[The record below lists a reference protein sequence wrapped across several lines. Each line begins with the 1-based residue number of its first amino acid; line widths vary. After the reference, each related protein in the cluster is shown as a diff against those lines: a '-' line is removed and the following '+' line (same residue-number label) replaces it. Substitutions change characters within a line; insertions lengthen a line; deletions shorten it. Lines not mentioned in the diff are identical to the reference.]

1 MARPSYLGR
10 REGGRYFMQI
20 RLGKPS
26 AMLYGSP
33 ILRASLRTADYAEAR
48 RRLMDG
54 LSWAQDL
61 VAAPDLETVGRVLHG
76 RLKTYVGRPP
86 AASERMLAE
95 RCAFEHQVRHY
106 IGRANERGF
115 SFSRMFPGFASTW
128 VDFVDQNKSLEQTI
142 QRVDRHRTYE
152 EGHNDYAQI
161 EDAPPARPLAR
172 SAEAPPSPQIAAID
186 PLQLIRSLVAESL
199 QAHAVS
205 GLGFPSAH
213 LATPVPVT
221 PTAIAVVT
229 GPTMSAARDLYLAPP
244 DRKKAHLSKGRSETA
259 AIVQFAIDLL
269 GDPPLHSVTKDGWDK
284 LDLALPDIPHSRD
297 LPAEASTSLYT
308 RHCYAQRHGWSKITR
323 VTETTIKGRYRYGLY
338 KFIDWAIDEK
348 LYPGPRPTFVCI
360 DPQNLAALPRD
371 AFEDEELLDLLRLPL
386 FTGCAG
392 PNRIWTPG
400 PYFVQNHLYWAYL
413 ILILTGM
420 RPGEVGQ
427 LKCEDIRTDGEF
439 YYFDLRP
446 FDARKGRVALEDLR
460 NLKTNSSGRVVP
472 IHPLLI
478 ELGLLDRMLYLMNE
492 SEVRLFP
499 EWEEYA
505 RGDGTT
511 RWSQPITKSWQYVKK
526 VLKIVRADLTLYAT
540 RHLMADWLDNSTI
553 AKRTRDR
560 ILGHVSDVPGNY
572 GRKGSINAN
581 QMAAIS
587 ALEPEIVTQM
597 RVILVAARDRAEK
610 TELIALKPQS
620 GKRTGSARSMLNK

>member
-20 RLGKPS
+20 RLGKPAAS
-26 AMLYGSP
+26 LYGGP
-33 ILRASLRTADYAEAR
+33 ILRASLRTADFAEAR
-48 RRLMDG
+48 RRLMDS
-54 LSWAQDL
+54 LAWAHDL
-61 VAAPDLETVGRVLHG
+61 VAAPDLETVGSILHA
-76 RLKTYVGRPP
+76 RLKSYVGRPP
-86 AASERMLAE
+86 SASERALAE

-106 IGRANERGF
+106 MSRANERGYAF
-115 SFSRMFPGFASTW
+115 SKTFPGFASNW
-128 VDFVDQNKSLEQTI
+128 VDFVDQNKSVEQTI
-142 QRVDRHRTYE
+142 HRINRHRAYD
-152 EGHNDYAQI
+152 EGRNAPAQA
-161 EDAPPARPLAR
+161 EDAPGARPPHL
-172 SAEAPPSPQIAAID
+172 SVEAPLPSHTSAID
-186 PLQLIRSLVAESL
+186 PLQLIRSIVAESL
-199 QAHAVS
+199 QAHAT
-205 GLGFPSAH
+205 SAI
-213 LATPVPVT
+213 ATPSQPAPAALQGAPRDAVPL
-221 PTAIAVVT
+221 A

-244 DRKKAHLSKGRSETA
+244 DRKKSHLAKGRSETA
-259 AIVQFAIDLL
+259 AIVQFAVDLL
-269 GDPPLHSVTKDGWDK
+269 GDPPLNSVSKDDWDK

-297 LPAEASTSLYT
+297 LPAEACSSLYA
-308 RHCYAQRHGWSKITR
+308 RYCYAQKHGWSEISR

-338 KFIDWAIDEK
+338 KFIDWAMDRK
-348 LYPGPRPTFVCI
+348 FYPGPRPTFVCI

-371 AFEDEELLDLLRLPL
+371 AFEDAELLDLLRLPL

-392 PNRIWTPG
+392 PHRIWTPG
-400 PYFVQNHLYWAYL
+400 RYFVQNHLYWAYL

-427 LKCEDIRTDGEF
+427 IKCVDIQTDGEY

-446 FDARKGRVALEDLR
+446 FDARKGRVAIEDLR

-478 ELGLLDRMLYLMNE
+478 ELGLLDRLLYLMNAGE
-492 SEVRLFP
+492 DRLFP
-499 EWEEYA
+499 EWKEFA

-540 RHLMADWLDNSTI
+540 RHLMADWLDNSTV

-560 ILGHVSDVPGNY
+560 ILGHVTDVPGGY

-587 ALEPEIVTQM
+587 ALEPEIVKQM
-597 RVILVAARDRAEK
+597 REILVAAKDRAER
-610 TELIALKPQS
+610 TELIVLKPQS
-620 GKRTGSARSMLNK
+620 KRRAAIAKRSE

>member
-20 RLGKPS
+20 RLGKPAAS
-26 AMLYGSP
+26 LYGSP
-33 ILRASLRTADYAEAR
+33 ILRASLRTADFAEAR
-48 RRLMDG
+48 RRLMDN
-54 LSWAQDL
+54 LAWAHDL
-61 VAAPDLETVGRVLHG
+61 VAAPDLETVGSILHA
-76 RLKTYVGRPP
+76 RLKSYVGRPP
-86 AASERMLAE
+86 SASERALTE

-106 IGRANERGF
+106 MGRANERGYAF
-115 SFSRMFPGFASTW
+115 SKTFPGFASNW

-142 QRVDRHRTYE
+142 HRIDRHRAYD
-152 EGHNDYAQI
+152 EGRNDHAQAG
-161 EDAPPARPLAR
+161 DAPGARPPRL
-172 SAEAPPSPQIAAID
+172 SVEAPLPSHTSAID

-199 QAHAVS
+199 QAHATSAIVA
-205 GLGFPSAH
+205 PSQPAPAA
-213 LATPVPVT
+213 LQAAPRDAVPL
-221 PTAIAVVT
+221 T

-244 DRKKAHLSKGRSETA
+244 DRKKTHLSKGRSETV
-259 AIVQFAIDLL
+259 AIIQFAIDLL
-269 GDPPLHSVTKDGWDK
+269 DDPPLHSVSKDDWDK

-297 LPAEASTSLYT
+297 LPAEACSSLYA
-308 RHCYAQRHGWSKITR
+308 RYCYAQKHGWDGISR

-338 KFIDWAIDEK
+338 KFIDWAIDK
-348 LYPGPRPTFVCI
+348 NLYSGPRPTFVCI

-371 AFEDEELLDLLRLPL
+371 AFEDAELLDLLRLPL

-392 PNRIWTPG
+392 PHRIWTPG
-400 PYFVQNHLYWAYL
+400 RYFVQNHLYWAYL

-427 LKCEDIRTDGEF
+427 IKCVDIQTDGEY

-478 ELGLLDRMLYLMNE
+478 ELGLLDRLLYLMNAGE
-492 SEVRLFP
+492 DRLFP
-499 EWEEYA
+499 EWKEFA

-540 RHLMADWLDNSTI
+540 RHLMADWLDNSTV

-560 ILGHVSDVPGNY
+560 ILGHVTDVPGGY

-587 ALEPEIVTQM
+587 ALEPEIVKQM
-597 RVILVAARDRAEK
+597 REILVAAKDRAERA
-610 TELIALKPQS
+610 ELTVLKPQS
-620 GKRTGSARSMLNK
+620 KRRAAVAKRSK

>member
-26 AMLYGSP
+26 AALYGGP
-33 ILRASLRTADYAEAR
+33 ILRASLRTADFAEAR

-54 LSWAQDL
+54 LAWAHEL
-61 VAAPDLETVGRVLHG
+61 VAAPDLETVGSVLHG
-76 RLKTYVGRPP
+76 RLKSYVGHPP
-86 AASERMLAE
+86 AASERTLAE

-106 IGRANERGF
+106 MSRANERGF
-115 SFSRMFPGFASTW
+115 SFSRMFPGFASIW
-128 VDFVDQNKSLEQTI
+128 VDFVDQNKSLERTI
-142 QRVDRHRTYE
+142 QRIDRHRAYE
-152 EGHNDYAQI
+152 EGRNDQAQI
-161 EDAPPARPLAR
+161 ESPPAARPLPASIEF
-172 SAEAPPSPQIAAID
+172 SASSQIGAID
-186 PLQLIRSLVAESL
+186 PLQLIRSIVTESL
-199 QAHAVS
+199 QAHATSAQVI
-205 GLGFPSAH
+205 PSTQSA
-213 LATPVPVT
+213 AVVPVAA
-221 PTAIAVVT
+221 PTAATTLT
-229 GPTMSAARDLYLAPP
+229 GPTMSAARDIYLAPP

-269 GDPPLHSVTKDGWDK
+269 NNPPLHSVSKDDWDK
-284 LDLALPDIPHSRD
+284 LDLALPDIPHSRN
-297 LPAEASTSLYT
+297 LPDNACASLYA
-308 RHCYAQRHGWSKITR
+308 RYCYAQTHGWDAISR

-338 KFIDWAIDEK
+338 KFIDWAIDKK

-371 AFEDEELLDLLRLPL
+371 AFEDAELLDLLRLPL

-392 PNRIWTPG
+392 PHRIWTPG

-427 LKCEDIRTDGEF
+427 IKCVDVQTDGEY

-446 FDARKGRVALEDLR
+446 FDARKGRVAIEDLR

-478 ELGLLDRMLYLMNE
+478 ELGLLDRLLDLMNAGE
-492 SEVRLFP
+492 GRLFP
-499 EWEEYA
+499 EWKEFA

-540 RHLMADWLDNSTI
+540 RHLMADWLDNSTV

-560 ILGHVSDVPGNY
+560 ILGHVTDVPGGY
-572 GRKGSINAN
+572 GRKGSINAD

-587 ALEPEIVTQM
+587 ALEPEIVKQM
-597 RVILVAARDRAEK
+597 REILMAAKDRTEK
-610 TELIALKPQS
+610 AELIVLKPQS
-620 GKRTGSARSMLNK
+620 KKHARVVTRAE

>member
-20 RLGKPS
+20 RLGK
-26 AMLYGSP
+26 AAAGLYGKP
-33 ILRASLRTADYAEAR
+33 ILRASLRTADFAEAR

-54 LSWAQDL
+54 LGWAQHL
-61 VAAPDLETVGRVLHG
+61 VAAPDLETIGTVLHD
-76 RLKTYVGRPP
+76 RLTTYVGRPP

-106 IGRANERGF
+106 MGRANERGF
-115 SFSRMFPGFASTW
+115 SFSRMFPDFASNW
-128 VDFVDQNKSLEQTI
+128 VDFVDQNKSLEQAI
-142 QRVDRHRTYE
+142 QRVDRCRTYD
-152 EGHNDYAQI
+152 EGRNDHAHIESTSATRSLPALVEPSASSQI
-161 EDAPPARPLAR
+161 V
-172 SAEAPPSPQIAAID
+172 AID

-199 QAHAVS
+199 QGYATSALAV
-205 GLGFPSAH
+205 PTAQP
-213 LATPVPVT
+213 AAVTPVAAP
-221 PTAIAVVT
+221 IAAMAVT

-244 DRKKAHLSKGRSETA
+244 DRKKAHLAKGRSETV
-259 AIVQFAIDLL
+259 AIVQFVIDLL
-269 GDPPLHSVTKDGWDK
+269 DDPLLHSIDKELWDK
-284 LDLALPDIPHSRD
+284 LDLALPDIPHPRD
-297 LPAEASTSLYT
+297 LPDEACSSLYT
-308 RHCYAQRHGWSKITR
+308 RYCYAQKHGWDGISR

-338 KFIDWAIDEK
+338 KFIDWAIDKK

-371 AFEDEELLDLLRLPL
+371 AFEDAELLDLLRLPL

-392 PNRIWTPG
+392 PHRIWTPG
-400 PYFVQNHLYWAYL
+400 RYFVQNHLYWAYL

-427 LKCEDIRTDGEF
+427 IKCVDIQTDGEY

-446 FDARKGRVALEDLR
+446 FDARKGRVAIEDLR

-478 ELGLLDRMLYLMNE
+478 ELGLLDRLLYLMNAGE
-492 SEVRLFP
+492 ERLFP
-499 EWEEYA
+499 EWREFV

-540 RHLMADWLDNSTI
+540 RHLMADWLDNSTV

-560 ILGHVSDVPGNY
+560 ILGHVTDVPGGY

-587 ALEPEIVTQM
+587 ALEPEIVKQM
-597 RVILVAARDRAEK
+597 REILMAAKDRADRAE
-610 TELIALKPQS
+610 LIVLKPQS
-620 GKRTGSARSMLNK
+620 KKRASVAKRSE

>member
-1 MARPSYLGR
+1 MGRPSYLGR

-26 AMLYGSP
+26 AVLYGSP
-33 ILRASLRTADYAEAR
+33 VLRASLRTADFAEAR

-61 VAAPDLETVGRVLHG
+61 VEAPDLETVGSVLHG
-76 RLKTYVGRPP
+76 RLKSYVGRPP
-86 AASERMLAE
+86 VASERMLAE

-106 IGRANERGF
+106 MARANERGF
-115 SFSRMFPGFASTW
+115 SFSRTFPGFASIW

-142 QRVDRHRTYE
+142 QRVDRHRAYQ
-152 EGHNDYAQI
+152 EGRNDLAQI
-161 EDAPPARPLAR
+161 EDTPSSRPLPR
-172 SAEAPPSPQIAAID
+172 FAEAPSSSQID

-199 QAHAVS
+199 QSALALPSVQPAVQI
-205 GLGFPSAH
+205 PI
-213 LATPVPVT
+213 VPT
-221 PTAIAVVT
+221 TAIAAT

-244 DRKKAHLSKGRSETA
+244 DRKKAHLSRGRSETA

-269 GDPPLHSVTKDGWDK
+269 NDPPLHSVSKEDWDK

-297 LPAEASTSLYT
+297 LPAEASSSLYT
-308 RHCYAQRHGWSKITR
+308 RYCYAQKHGWDGISR

-338 KFIDWAIDEK
+338 KFIDWAIDQK
-348 LYPGPRPTFVCI
+348 LHSGPRPTFVCI

-371 AFEDEELLDLLRLPL
+371 AFEDKELLDLLRLPL
-386 FTGCAG
+386 FVGCAG
-392 PNRIWTPG
+392 LHRIWTPG
-400 PYFVQNHLYWAYL
+400 RYFVQNHLYWAYL

-427 LKCEDIRTDGEF
+427 IKCVDIQTDGEY

-446 FDARKGRVALEDLR
+446 FDARKGRVAIEDLR

-478 ELGLLDRMLYLMNE
+478 ELGLLDRMLHLVNADE
-492 SEVRLFP
+492 ERLFP
-499 EWEEYA
+499 EWKEYS

-526 VLKIVRADLTLYAT
+526 VLKIARADLTLYAT
-540 RHLMADWLDNSTI
+540 RHLMADWLDNSAV

-560 ILGHVSDVPGNY
+560 ILGHVTDVPGGY
-572 GRKGSINAN
+572 GRKGSINAD

-587 ALEPEIVTQM
+587 ALEPEIVKQM
-597 RVILVAARDRAEK
+597 REILVSAKDRAER
-610 TELIALKPQS
+610 TELIVLKPQS
-620 GKRTGSARSMLNK
+620 KKRARVRSR

>member
-26 AMLYGSP
+26 AALYGGP
-33 ILRASLRTADYAEAR
+33 FLRASLRTADFAEAR

-54 LSWAQDL
+54 LGWAQEL
-61 VAAPDLETVGRVLHG
+61 VAAPDLEAIGGVLYS
-76 RLKTYVGRPP
+76 RLQTYVGRPP
-86 AASERMLAE
+86 RASERVLAD

-106 IGRANERGF
+106 MGRANERGF
-115 SFSRMFPGFASTW
+115 SFSRMFPGFASSW
-128 VDFVDQNKSLEQTI
+128 VDFVDQNKSLEQTVRRGGLRRAYEDGRSD
-142 QRVDRHRTYE
+142 QAQVDQVPSAWPRS
-152 EGHNDYAQI
+152 
-161 EDAPPARPLAR
+161 LAV
-172 SAEAPPSPQIAAID
+172 EAPSSWQVAGIE
-186 PLQLIRSLVAESL
+186 PLQLIRSLVAESMQGYAGSAL
-199 QAHAVS
+199 AV
-205 GLGFPSAH
+205 PTA
-213 LATPVPVT
+213 PVPD
-221 PTAIAVVT
+221 PLPVVPMAAPALM
-229 GPTMSAARDLYLAPP
+229 GPVMSAARDLYLAPP

-269 GDPPLHSVTKDGWDK
+269 GDPLLQSVSKGDWNT

-297 LPAEASTSLYT
+297 LPAEACSSLYM
-308 RHCYAQRHGWSKITR
+308 RYCYARKHGWSKITR

-348 LYPGPRPTFVCI
+348 LHPGPRPTFVCI

-371 AFEDEELLDLLRLPL
+371 AFEDAELLDLLRLPL

-392 PNRIWTPG
+392 PHRIWTPG
-400 PYFVQNHLYWAYL
+400 GYFVQNHLYWAYL

-427 LKCEDIRTDGEF
+427 IKCADIQTDGEF

-446 FDARKGRVALEDLR
+446 FDARKGRVAIEDLR
-460 NLKTNSSGRVVP
+460 NLKTNSAGRVIP

-478 ELGLLDRMLYLMNE
+478 ELGLLDRLLYLRKV
-492 SEVRLFP
+492 SEERLFP
-499 EWEEYA
+499 EWEEYT

-526 VLKIVRADLTLYAT
+526 ILKVVRADLTLYST
-540 RHLMADWLDNSTI
+540 RHLMADWLDNSAI
-553 AKRTRDR
+553 VQRTRNR
-560 ILGHVSDVPGNY
+560 ILGHVNDVPGGY
-572 GRKGSINAN
+572 GRKGTINAN

-587 ALEPEIVTQM
+587 ALEPEIVKQM
-597 RVILVAARDRAEK
+597 REILVAAKDRAEK
-610 TELIALKPQS
+610 GELIVLKPRS
-620 GKRTGSARSMLNK
+620 GKRAVPPRND

>member
-20 RLGKPS
+20 RLGKPAAS
-26 AMLYGSP
+26 LYGGP
-33 ILRASLRTADYAEAR
+33 ILRASLRTADFAEAR

-54 LSWAQDL
+54 LSWAQHL
-61 VAAPDLETVGRVLHG
+61 AAAPDLETVGSLLHG
-76 RLKTYVGRPP
+76 RLTTYVERPP
-86 AASERMLAE
+86 AASERILAE

-106 IGRANERGF
+106 MGRANERGF
-115 SFSRMFPGFASTW
+115 SFSRTFPGFASIW
-128 VDFVDQNKSLEQTI
+128 VDFVDQNKKLERTI
-142 QRVDRHRTYE
+142 QRIEHHRAYDEGRH
-152 EGHNDYAQI
+152 DQAQI
-161 EDAPPARPLAR
+161 QSTPAAQPLPALV
-172 SAEAPPSPQIAAID
+172 EPSGSSPIAAID
-186 PLQLIRSLVAESL
+186 PLHLIRSIVAESL
-199 QAHAVS
+199 QAHATSARAV
-205 GLGFPSAH
+205 PSAQP
-213 LATPVPVT
+213 AAVIPVAA
-221 PTAIAVVT
+221 PTTAVAMT
-229 GPTMSAARDLYLAPP
+229 GPPMSAARDLYLAPP

-269 GDPPLHSVTKDGWDK
+269 NDPPLHSVSKDDWDK
-284 LDLALPDIPHSRD
+284 LDLALPDIPHPRN
-297 LPAEASTSLYT
+297 LPDDAGSSLYA
-308 RHCYAQRHGWSKITR
+308 RYCYAQKHGWDGISR

-338 KFIDWAIDEK
+338 KFIDWAIETK
-348 LYPGPRPTFVCI
+348 LYAGPRPTFVCI

-371 AFEDEELLDLLRLPL
+371 AFEDAELLELLRLPL

-392 PNRIWTPG
+392 PHRIWTPG
-400 PYFVQNHLYWAYL
+400 RYFVQNHLYWAYL

-427 LKCEDIRTDGEF
+427 IKCVDIQTDGEY

-446 FDARKGRVALEDLR
+446 FDARKGRVAIEDLR
-460 NLKTNSSGRVVP
+460 NLKTNGSGRVVP

-478 ELGLLDRMLYLMNE
+478 ELGLLDRLLYLMNAGE
-492 SEVRLFP
+492 ERMFP
-499 EWEEYA
+499 EWKEFA

-540 RHLMADWLDNSTI
+540 RHLMADWLDNSTV

-560 ILGHVSDVPGNY
+560 ILGHVTDVPGGY

-587 ALEPEIVTQM
+587 ALEPEIVKQM
-597 RVILVAARDRAEK
+597 REILVDAKDRAERA
-610 TELIALKPQS
+610 ELIVLKPQS
-620 GKRTGSARSMLNK
+620 KKRADVAKRSE

>member
-26 AMLYGSP
+26 AALYGGP
-33 ILRASLRTADYAEAR
+33 ILRASLRTADFGEAR
-48 RRLMDG
+48 RRLVDG
-54 LSWAQDL
+54 LAWAQDL
-61 VAAPDLETVGRVLHG
+61 VAAPDLETIGSVLHS
-76 RLKTYVGRPP
+76 RLQAYVGCPP
-86 AASERMLAE
+86 FASERLLAD

-106 IGRANERGF
+106 MGRANERGY
-115 SFSRMFPGFASTW
+115 SFSKTFPGFASIW

-142 QRVDRHRTYE
+142 QRIDHHRAYN
-152 EGHNDYAQI
+152 EGRSDHAQI
-161 EDAPPARPLAR
+161 SIAPVARPL
-172 SAEAPPSPQIAAID
+172 PSSIGVPASQQNASID

-199 QAHAVS
+199 QSHAT
-205 GLGFPSAH
+205 
-213 LATPVPVT
+213 LAVAAPVAQLAAMPIT
-221 PTAIAVVT
+221 PTAAVVMPVT
-229 GPTMSAARDLYLAPP
+229 GPVMSAARNLYLAPP
-244 DRKKAHLSKGRSETA
+244 DRKKAHLAKGRSETA

-269 GDPPLHSVTKDGWDK
+269 NDPPLRSISKDDWDK
-284 LDLALPDIPHSRD
+284 LDLALPDIPHSRNMPD
-297 LPAEASTSLYT
+297 ESCSSLHARY
-308 RHCYAQRHGWSKITR
+308 CYAQKHGWDGISR

-338 KFIDWAIDEK
+338 KFIDWAIDQK

-371 AFEDEELLDLLRLPL
+371 AFDDEELLDLLRLPL

-392 PNRIWTPG
+392 PHRIWTPG
-400 PYFVQNHLYWAYL
+400 RYFVQNHLYWAYL

-427 LKCEDIRTDGEF
+427 IKCVDIQTDGEY

-446 FDARKGRVALEDLR
+446 FDARKGRVAIEDLR

-478 ELGLLDRMLYLMNE
+478 ELGLLGRMIYLK
-492 SEVRLFP
+492 SEGEERLFP
-499 EWEEYA
+499 EWQEYL

-526 VLKIVRADLTLYAT
+526 VLKIARADLTLYAT

-560 ILGHVSDVPGNY
+560 ILGHVTDVPGGY
-572 GRKGSINAN
+572 GRKGSINAD
-581 QMAAIS
+581 QMAAIT
-587 ALEPEIVTQM
+587 ALEPEIVKQM
-597 RVILVAARDRAEK
+597 RNILMSAQNRADQGK
-610 TELIALKPQS
+610 LTVLKPKPRRQTS
-620 GKRTGSARSMLNK
+620 IR

>member
-20 RLGKPS
+20 RLGKP
-26 AMLYGSP
+26 AANLYGGP
-33 ILRASLRTADYAEAR
+33 ILRASLRTADFAEAR
-48 RRLMDG
+48 KRLVDG
-54 LSWAQDL
+54 LDWAHHL
-61 VAAPDLETVGRVLHG
+61 VEAPDLETVGSMLHD
-76 RLKTYVGRPP
+76 RLTTYVGRPP

-106 IGRANERGF
+106 MGRANERGF
-115 SFSRMFPGFASTW
+115 SFSRMFPGFASIW
-128 VDFVDQNKSLEQTI
+128 VDFVDQNKALEQTI
-142 QRVDRHRTYE
+142 QRIDRHRVYE
-152 EGHNDYAQI
+152 DGRNDHAQVKA
-161 EDAPPARPLAR
+161 APALRPLPR
-172 SAEAPPSPQIAAID
+172 SVEPPPSSQISAID

-199 QAHAVS
+199 QAHVTSTLAAPSMQPLAVMPYAPTAAAGVS
-205 GLGFPSAH
+205 GP
-213 LATPVPVT
+213 
-221 PTAIAVVT
+221 I
-229 GPTMSAARDLYLAPP
+229 MSAARDLYLAPP

-269 GDPPLHSVTKDGWDK
+269 NDPPLHSVSKDDWDK
-284 LDLALPDIPHSRD
+284 LDLALPDIPHPRN
-297 LPAEASTSLYT
+297 LPDDAGSSLYA
-308 RHCYAQRHGWSKITR
+308 RYCYAQTHGWDGISR

-338 KFIDWAIDEK
+338 KFIDWAIDKK

-371 AFEDEELLDLLRLPL
+371 AFEDAELLDLLRLPL

-392 PNRIWTPG
+392 PHRIWTPG
-400 PYFVQNHLYWAYL
+400 RYFVQNHLYWAYL

-427 LKCEDIRTDGEF
+427 IKCVDIQTDGEY

-446 FDARKGRVALEDLR
+446 FDARKGRVAIEDLR

-478 ELGLLDRMLYLMNE
+478 ELGLLDRLLYLMNAGE
-492 SEVRLFP
+492 ERLFP
-499 EWEEYA
+499 EWREFA

-540 RHLMADWLDNSTI
+540 RHLMADWLDNSTV

-560 ILGHVSDVPGNY
+560 ILGHVTDVPGGY

-587 ALEPEIVTQM
+587 ALEPEIVKQM
-597 RVILVAARDRAEK
+597 REILVAAKDRAERA
-610 TELIALKPQS
+610 ELIVLKPQS
-620 GKRTGSARSMLNK
+620 KKRAAVAKRSE